1 MRGPGPYKG
10 PKWPFLAVFDSF
22 HDFGLL
28 LDPIW
33 ALQKVN
39 FQVFSVF
46 LG

>member
-1 MRGPGPYKG
+1 MRGLGPYKG

-33 ALQKVN
+33 APQKVN